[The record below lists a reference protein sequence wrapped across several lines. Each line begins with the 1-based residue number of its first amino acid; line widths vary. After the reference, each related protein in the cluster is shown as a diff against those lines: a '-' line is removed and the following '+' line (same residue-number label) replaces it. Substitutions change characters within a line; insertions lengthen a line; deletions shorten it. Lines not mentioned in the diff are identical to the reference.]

1 MAHSSVFC
9 LAQESAQLE
18 RAASAGLENVRTIAT
33 RAAAAWAR
41 EAALAAV
48 REAKTGR
55 EPGLPAAASL
65 SERAED
71 AEIAREVEQCVP
83 A

>member
-9 LAQESAQLE
+9 LAQESAQLA

-55 EPGLPAAASL
+55 EPGLPAAASI
-65 SERAED
+65 SERADD
-71 AEIAREVEQCVP
+71 AVMAGELENRVLA
-83 A
+83 